1 MNQGNGSQNCQASS
15 RKMVYFAAGWN
26 LRFAEPIIELILF
39 ELFFSHAYTPGQKE
53 KLGYASRLFLGTHC
67 PQRSTSCPEISDT
80 WASKTERFFIQKY
93 INRTYNYIRL
103 IAANCKSLSVTFEVR
118 DWNYAFAITFKFQIM
133 SCQKEGQVETKDI
146 TQCVILAERSKR
158 SRSLRFGFGFREL
171 CDLQL
176 YLAEF

>member
-93 INRTYNYIRL
+93 INHTYNYIRL

-118 DWNYAFAITFKFQIM
+118 DWNYAFAITFKFRIM
-133 SCQKEGQVETKDI
+133 SCQKEGKKDKCKPK
-146 TQCVILAERSKR
+146 TSPSASSSLKDQRDLDRYVLVLVSGSYVI
-158 SRSLRFGFGFREL
+158 FN
-171 CDLQL
+171 
-176 YLAEF
+176 YT